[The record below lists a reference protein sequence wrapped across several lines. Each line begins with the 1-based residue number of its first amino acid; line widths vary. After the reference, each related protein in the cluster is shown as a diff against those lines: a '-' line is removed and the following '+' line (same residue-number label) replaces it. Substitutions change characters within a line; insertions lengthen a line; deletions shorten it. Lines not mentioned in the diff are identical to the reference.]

1 MEDNNQARKGCPY
14 RFGSLGI
21 QAGFAERGR
30 FTPIRFIR
38 ESPLHLSKPP
48 QAKICFEGEVN
59 MMTRFERARILGART
74 LQLSLGAPPLVQ
86 SEEVDPLKIAQ
97 KEMELGVIPLA
108 VKRT

>member
-1 MEDNNQARKGCPY
+1 MEDHNQTCERGPHSI
-14 RFGSLGI
+14 GPDGI
-21 QAGFAERGR
+21 QAGFAESLR

-86 SEEVDPLKIAQ
+86 SEEVDPLIIAQ